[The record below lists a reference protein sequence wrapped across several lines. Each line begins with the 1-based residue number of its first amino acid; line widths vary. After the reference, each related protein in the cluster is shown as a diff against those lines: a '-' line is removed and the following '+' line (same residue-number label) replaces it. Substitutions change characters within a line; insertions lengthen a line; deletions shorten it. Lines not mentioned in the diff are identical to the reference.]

1 MRKLF
6 FKPNIWLVCIAVF
19 QSFFLFSQGQIK
31 IEGVVVDQ
39 FDYPIPY
46 TSVGI
51 VKKNIGAS
59 STEEG
64 SFSFYVT
71 NNELLDIIEISS
83 IGFEPIEIS
92 VTDFIAQKQKRFVLI
107 EKVTAL
113 NEVLLESPKAIVKKA
128 LKKLKDNTVRNKH
141 KLGVL
146 YRRWSVEDNTC
157 RFFIEQYIDVI
168 DRGPSSYIKGFDVL
182 HSRTSADYRFLKNK
196 QDRHA
201 LEFMELNNPM
211 RNGLTINAYSWKKI
225 ENTFYE
231 NEDIVVIK
239 GTNKKGN
246 YITFYIGYDTFKIYK
261 VEKNS
266 SVIDVGKSLTALYI
280 YKNNRQNKLYLSYHK
295 RQWDGYVKTPDQVK
309 KAMIRANKKV
319 KEYIPVAYRH
329 EAYVLSLEDNSKLL
343 NSKKQYIRKDMS
355 LFRPPYKQQFWDNLS
370 LPPETKF
377 YKKNIRELE
386 GLFGV
391 PVDTQFK
398 YSNSN

>member
-1 MRKLF
+1 MKNFLKQKILALTMVAF
-6 FKPNIWLVCIAVF
+6 H
-19 QSFFLFSQGQIK
+19 SSFLFSQGQIK
-31 IEGVVVDQ
+31 IEGVVFDQ
-39 FDYPIPY
+39 FEDPIPY

-51 VKKNIGAS
+51 VKKNMGTS

-71 NNELLDIIEISS
+71 NNELLDTLEISS

-92 VTDFIAQKQKRFVLI
+92 VTDFIALKQKKIVLI
-107 EKVTAL
+107 EKVTSL
-113 NEVLLESPKAIVKKA
+113 SEVLLESPKGIVKKA
-128 LKKLKDNTVRNKH
+128 FKKLKDNTVSKKH
-141 KLGVL
+141 KLGIL

-168 DRGPSSYIKGFDVL
+168 DRGPSSFINGFDVL
-182 HSRTSADYRFLKNK
+182 HSRTSADYRFLKNN

-201 LEFMELNNPM
+201 IEFMELNNPI
-211 RNGLTINAYSWKKI
+211 RSGFSINQYSWKKL
-225 ENTFYE
+225 ENSFYE
-231 NEDIVVIK
+231 NEDVAVIK

-266 SVIDVGKSLTALYI
+266 TAIDIGKSLTAIYI

-295 RQWDGYVKTPDQVK
+295 RQWDGSIKTPDQVK
-309 KAMIRANKKV
+309 KAIARTNKKV

-329 EAYVLSLEDNSKLL
+329 EAYVLSLEDNSKLIH
-343 NSKKQYIRKDMS
+343 SKKQYIRKDMS
-355 LFRPPYKQQFWDNLS
+355 LFKPPYKQYFWNNLS
-370 LPPETKF
+370 LPPETTF
-377 YKKNIRELE
+377 YKKNIGELE

-391 PVDTQFK
+391 PVETQFK

>member
-1 MRKLF
+1 
-6 FKPNIWLVCIAVF
+6 
-19 QSFFLFSQGQIK
+19 
-31 IEGVVVDQ
+31 
-39 FDYPIPY
+39 
-46 TSVGI
+46 
-51 VKKNIGAS
+51 
-59 STEEG
+59 
-64 SFSFYVT
+64 
-71 NNELLDIIEISS
+71 
-83 IGFEPIEIS
+83 
-92 VTDFIAQKQKRFVLI
+92 
-107 EKVTAL
+107 
-113 NEVLLESPKAIVKKA
+113 
-128 LKKLKDNTVRNKH
+128 
-141 KLGVL
+141 
-146 YRRWSVEDNTC
+146 
-157 RFFIEQYIDVI
+157 
-168 DRGPSSYIKGFDVL
+168 
-182 HSRTSADYRFLKNK
+182 
-196 QDRHA
+196 
-201 LEFMELNNPM
+201 MELNNPM

>member
-157 RFFIEQYIDVI
+157 RFCF
-168 DRGPSSYIKGFDVL
+168 
-182 HSRTSADYRFLKNK
+182 
-196 QDRHA
+196 
-201 LEFMELNNPM
+201 
-211 RNGLTINAYSWKKI
+211 
-225 ENTFYE
+225 
-231 NEDIVVIK
+231 
-239 GTNKKGN
+239 
-246 YITFYIGYDTFKIYK
+246 
-261 VEKNS
+261 
-266 SVIDVGKSLTALYI
+266 
-280 YKNNRQNKLYLSYHK
+280 
-295 RQWDGYVKTPDQVK
+295 
-309 KAMIRANKKV
+309 
-319 KEYIPVAYRH
+319 
-329 EAYVLSLEDNSKLL
+329 
-343 NSKKQYIRKDMS
+343 
-355 LFRPPYKQQFWDNLS
+355 
-370 LPPETKF
+370 
-377 YKKNIRELE
+377 
-386 GLFGV
+386 
-391 PVDTQFK
+391 
-398 YSNSN
+398 

>member
-266 SVIDVGKSLTALYI
+266 TAIDVGKSLTALYI

-329 EAYVLSLEDNSKLL
+329 EAYVLYLEDNSKLL

-377 YKKNIRELE
+377 YKKNIGELE